1 MQADYN
7 IWADALI
14 LGIAV
19 FALTVATFCL
29 PHDGKRRGATP
40 EPSRKKLEEYQ
51 AIRRLITED
60 ERHGL

>member
-19 FALTVATFCL
+19 FALTIATFCL
-29 PHDGKRRGATP
+29 PHERKKRGATP
-40 EPSRKKLEEYQ
+40 EPSRRKLEEHQ
-51 AIRRLITED
+51 AIRRLIAED
-60 ERHGL
+60 ERHGR

>member
-19 FALTVATFCL
+19 FALTIATFCL
-29 PHDGKRRGATP
+29 PHEGKKRGATP
-40 EPSRKKLEEYQ
+40 EPSRRKLEEHQ
-51 AIRRLITED
+51 AVRRILME
-60 ERHGL
+60 EGEYH